1 MLLLL
6 LTGSACTHALPA
18 LLAPAVADL
27 LAAASALL
35 AGETRSGRYAMS
47 LATMVPAQME
57 TPTLPTPPSP
67 SSPTD

>member
-18 LLAPAVADL
+18 LAPAVADL